1 MLSASGCRRQNLLLR
16 ILAETLV
23 SLNIIFYS
31 FRASEL
37 PDGSGSHREPVRDVN
52 GSQREAFR
60 DVNVSRR
67 KPGSRRDGSRREP
80 GRGVNGSRR
89 KPGSR
94 RERVAN
100 SPLAKE
106 AGCGVGRGGHLRPY
120 SRRRRRP
127 RPRCVLAPPWTRL
140 GRPFPAASPI
150 SSTQTPETMRGARHS
165 HYHA

>member
-16 ILAETLV
+16 LLAETLV

-31 FRASEL
+31 SRRNFPTEA
-37 PDGSGSHREPVRDVN
+37 GHREPVRDVN

-106 AGCGVGRGGHLRPY
+106 AGCGVGRGGRRRPS

-127 RPRCVLAPPWTRL
+127 RPR
-140 GRPFPAASPI
+140 
-150 SSTQTPETMRGARHS
+150 
-165 HYHA
+165 